1 MTPPQRLLTVEDLLL
16 ICERLGLVVRDVGL
30 LASAAARPATTVFG
44 EDAYIDLPAKA
55 AAIMHSIVAHHPL
68 VDGNKRLGWV
78 ALVLTLDI
86 NGHRLEV
93 PDDEAVDITVA
104 VAAGTVDVTGL
115 TDWVR
120 QRVP

>member
-115 TDWVR
+115 TGWVR

>member
-44 EDAYIDLPAKA
+44 EDAYTDLPAKA

>member
-44 EDAYIDLPAKA
+44 EDAYTDLPAKA

-68 VDGNKRLGWV
+68 VDGNTRLGWV

-115 TDWVR
+115 TGWVR

>member
-68 VDGNKRLGWV
+68 VDGNTRLGWV

-115 TDWVR
+115 TGWVR